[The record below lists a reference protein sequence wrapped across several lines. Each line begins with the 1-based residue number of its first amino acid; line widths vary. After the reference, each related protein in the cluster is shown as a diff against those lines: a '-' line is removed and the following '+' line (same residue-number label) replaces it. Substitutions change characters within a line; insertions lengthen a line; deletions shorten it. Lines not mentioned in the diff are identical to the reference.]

1 MFISLH
7 QKHVPAQTVSQG
19 NRSTHARE
27 SYRSTNV
34 WQSHIITRSIEN
46 SSTQHDV

>member
-1 MFISLH
+1 MFTSLH

-34 WQSHIITRSIEN
+34 WQTSFWMLWVRPQLT
-46 SSTQHDV
+46 TML